1 MNRTIKHKESTL
13 QQRCISYF
21 RRLWPEY
28 ATLYFGVMNG
38 VQLTKKQAAIAKAEG
53 LTAGVSDTLLLIP
66 AQGYHGLAIEFKK
79 EDLDYDIDGNVT
91 VSKKTYQK
99 KGQKEWQAAVESR
112 GYLYKVIRNREE
124 FDELIDW
131 YLGKRY

>member
-21 RRLWPEY
+21 RHLWPEY

-99 KGQKEWQAAVESR
+99 KEQKEWQAAVESR

-131 YLGKRY
+131 YLGKRF